1 MLIGHLVNL
10 HVAAMQRLRRSEWIW
25 KHVENAQRN
34 QKLYYNQKHAVGDLF
49 TVGSLVLKKDFRRKK
64 QRGGK
69 MDFH

>member
-10 HVAAMQRLRRSEWIW
+10 HVAAMQRLRRSEWIL
-25 KHVENAQRN
+25 KHVENAQRK
-34 QKLYYNQKHAVGDLF
+34 QKLYYNQKHAAGDLF

-64 QRGGK
+64 RRGGK